1 MLLFLAVIVC
11 FGYFWSLVLET
22 FLQQI
27 LDCKISLYVH
37 WNRRGKSKYRYVNIA
52 FPTINFSNKSPCSIM
67 SIVKIVSLERV
78 TVIMAEMS
86 WEMRNM
92 AAMNISRVNI
102 RALVVWND
110 LWYSFFSHPYFYF
123 GESRD
128 KWIFEKS
135 SLRRWV
141 IWRFMRKFKKKLGQR
156 WNSKGSLGYILEEY
170 WGIYPWSYSWRSSGV
185 QNIMFDTT
193 LNLQD

>member
-1 MLLFLAVIVC
+1 MLNNEHCENCLSRKSNSHNGWNELGNENYGC
-11 FGYFWSLVLET
+11 NELV
-22 FLQQI
+22 
-27 LDCKISLYVH
+27 
-37 WNRRGKSKYRYVNIA
+37 
-52 FPTINFSNKSPCSIM
+52 
-67 SIVKIVSLERV
+67 
-78 TVIMAEMS
+78 
-86 WEMRNM
+86 
-92 AAMNISRVNI
+92 NISRVNI